1 MATTKTQLLMKLGL
15 LLLALASQPSPSQQ
29 SQAFFEI
36 WLGQN
41 SMQYGTPTMDTP
53 SIAGDIVAANA
64 TAVHAAVDPAG
75 GGKQYRTIADALA
88 AVPDANNTRRYV
100 FRLKPG
106 QVFREKVAVGEGKRY
121 VTFESDPANPAVVVW
136 NNTAATPGK
145 DGKPLGAAGSA
156 TVAIEASNFI
166 ANGVVFKNDG
176 PTGGKQG
183 QTVVLR
189 VAEKRA
195 SFFNCTIEGGQGVL
209 YDEMGTHYFRNC
221 TINGGVDAIFGFGRS
236 FYDDCRIDLQARP
249 RRAHGASDKRPP
261 SHTKQI
267 NSTWNGFAF
276 HNCVIETGGADD
288 KVYLGR
294 AWEDS
299 SFVAYTYSKIA
310 NEIVPIG
317 YDDHGNIQKP
327 PQGSG
332 FYYGVYNCS
341 GLGLDASKKMGWAE
355 EIADSYYAFV
365 DGESWVVPR
374 PADHIEIHM

>member
-156 TVAIEASNFI
+156 IVAIEASNFI
-166 ANGVVFKNDG
+166 ANGVVFK
-176 PTGGKQG
+176 
-183 QTVVLR
+183 VL
-189 VAEKRA
+189 
-195 SFFNCTIEGGQGVL
+195 
-209 YDEMGTHYFRNC
+209 
-221 TINGGVDAIFGFGRS
+221 
-236 FYDDCRIDLQARP
+236 
-249 RRAHGASDKRPP
+249 P
-261 SHTKQI
+261 SP
-267 NSTWNGFAF
+267 SLRF
-276 HNCVIETGGADD
+276 HN
-288 KVYLGR
+288 
-294 AWEDS
+294 S
-299 SFVAYTYSKIA
+299 
-310 NEIVPIG
+310 
-317 YDDHGNIQKP
+317 
-327 PQGSG
+327 
-332 FYYGVYNCS
+332 
-341 GLGLDASKKMGWAE
+341 
-355 EIADSYYAFV
+355 
-365 DGESWVVPR
+365 
-374 PADHIEIHM
+374 